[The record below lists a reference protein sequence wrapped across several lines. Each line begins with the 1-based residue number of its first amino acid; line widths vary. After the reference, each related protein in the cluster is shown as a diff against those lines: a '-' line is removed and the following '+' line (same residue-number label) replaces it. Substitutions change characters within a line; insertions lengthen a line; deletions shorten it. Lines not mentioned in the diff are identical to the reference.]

1 MDAMAGLSRGA
12 LVLDWTR
19 CRGPM
24 YCLHWMSGCTMRCDA
39 PGLAR
44 ETRTSAIVPAV
55 DSNAAEQNLHGTMHV
70 PSLTTPMSRSS
81 WLPRAPN
88 VRD

>member
-44 ETRTSAIVPAV
+44 ETRPPAIVPSV
-55 DSNAAEQNLHGTMHV
+55 DSHAAQSRIFMALWMCPASLH
-70 PSLTTPMSRSS
+70 PCLTRHIRPEH
-81 WLPRAPN
+81 
-88 VRD
+88 